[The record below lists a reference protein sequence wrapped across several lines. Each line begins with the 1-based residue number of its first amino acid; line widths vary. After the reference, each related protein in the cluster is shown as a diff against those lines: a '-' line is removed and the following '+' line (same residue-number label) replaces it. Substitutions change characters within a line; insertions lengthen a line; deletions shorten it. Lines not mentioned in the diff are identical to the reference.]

1 MPITS
6 PQARNWW
13 SIPIG
18 RAEKTWLGIV
28 VVLGVAMFVMM
39 PIWHAFGAQNSPT
52 ETYRVSPDAFWQKVD
67 AFNAA
72 TGQVSVR
79 TDQGVKPIGDDVYLG
94 AMRYFWV
101 PNTLVLEAG
110 RKYRIHVSS
119 RDVNHGFSIHREG
132 EPSQKANFQVVPGYE
147 YVLTMTFDQPGI
159 YNVICQE
166 YCGLG
171 HQIMIGKIIVE
182 GGN

>member
-1 MPITS
+1 MPITP

-13 SIPIG
+13 SLPVG
-18 RAEKTWLGIV
+18 RIEKVWLAIV
-28 VVLGVAMFVMM
+28 VALGLAMFVTM
-39 PIWHAFGAQNSPT
+39 PVWHAFGAQNSPT
-52 ETYRVSPDAFWQKVD
+52 ETYRVSPDYFWKKVD

-72 TGQVSVR
+72 DGQMSVR
-79 TDQGVKPIGDDVYLG
+79 TEQGIKPTGEDVYLG
-94 AMRYFWV
+94 AQRFSWV

-110 RKYRIHVSS
+110 RTYRLHVSA

-147 YVLTMTFDQPGI
+147 YVLTMAFDQPGTYHI
-159 YNVICQE
+159 VCQE
-166 YCGLG
+166 YCGLA
-171 HQIMIGKIIVE
+171 HQIMIGKIIVA